1 MIWGKLALGLLALAL
16 TTCVL
21 LSNTVRAQSWGGLYD
36 MNRMLNEPHPFAQAN
51 AASPAPPPFTPQPN
65 ASRRNIHPAATR
77 HSAPAPAPVTT
88 ESSGGKWTNIFSEIR
103 IGLLMHDY
111 GPFSSSEEDGYDRNI
126 ELLFSSPDIFAFM
139 WSPRP
144 HLGVSYN
151 SSGDTSQAYGG
162 LTWDW
167 SFWNGW
173 FADLSLGSMV
183 HDGHLVGDK
192 GGKLRKSLGCRILFR
207 ESVNFGYRF
216 KKRHAIMAHLDHSSN
231 ASLCEKNTPDGTQ
244 HGRHD
249 VILNEGLESLGIR
262 YGYTF

>member
-16 TTCVL
+16 TACVF

-51 AASPAPPPFTPQPN
+51 TASPAPPPFTPQPN

-77 HSAPAPAPVTT
+77 HSAPARAPVTT

-111 GPFSSSEEDGYDRNI
+111 GPFSSNEEDGYDGNV
-126 ELLFSSPDIFAFM
+126 ELLFASPDIFSFM

-151 SSGDTSQAYGG
+151 SSGNTSQAA
-162 LTWDW
+162 LARDL
-167 SFWNGW
+167 
-173 FADLSLGSMV
+173 LSLRAQHILGREQV
-183 HDGHLVGDK
+183 HA
-192 GGKLRKSLGCRILFR
+192 
-207 ESVNFGYRF
+207 SVANQLPM
-216 KKRHAIMAHLDHSSN
+216 KALLKRHRRCVQERAKAVSRLRERGRDAWGCLGGREVTAHCPFRD
-231 ASLCEKNTPDGTQ
+231 K
-244 HGRHD
+244 
-249 VILNEGLESLGIR
+249 
-262 YGYTF
+262 